1 MKFFGK
7 LNIVSALIAFVLFIS
22 IELQLNFYR
31 IWRITGWEVDTV
43 NNVIAIIHLVG
54 FILSTIVFVILIKKW
69 LNGTKAS
76 FWSIILWLPYL
87 VLFIFI
93 FANLFPITNR
103 GDTPAPVSG
112 LLILGQLIIYPIYL
126 LVINAFSTTTIFEIE
141 ENAVE

>member
-141 ENAVE
+141 EKAVE

>member
-1 MKFFGK
+1 MKFFWK